1 MVRSMRRWIRLETGT
16 SVATLHSVVHRV
28 PRTSQISL
36 ALAGRL
42 AAQGVRL
49 VVVP

>member
-1 MVRSMRRWIRLETGT
+1 MRGWIRVETGT
-16 SVATLHSVVHRV
+16 SVATLHSIVHRV
-28 PRTSQISL
+28 PRTRRISL